1 MRELIKWNL
10 DLALKAGQQ
19 PDEYGRSYEV
29 RTRDKRLVHNIRLT
43 NRQEYPHQV
52 YPLIGEVRSVYIKT
66 MMLTFCWNKDGCFVN
81 SECPSNLDLHLYLVF
96 RYDHVPIPDGV
107 ELERLTYKGKPTDYV
122 FPDEYASPHD

>member
-10 DLALKAGQQ
+10 DLALKAGQE

-29 RTRDKRLVHNIRLT
+29 RTRDKRLVHNIRRFL
-43 NRQEYPHQV
+43 NSQM
-52 YPLIGEVRSVYIKT
+52 YPLFGEVRSVYYKT
-66 MMLTFCWNKDGCFVN
+66 KMNTYCWDDDGCYIN
-81 SECPSNLDLHLYLVF
+81 AKEPSNLDLHLYLVF

-122 FPDEYASPHD
+122 FPDDYASPHD

>member
-10 DLALKAGQQ
+10 DLALKAGQE

-29 RTRDKRLVHNIRLT
+29 RTRDKRLVHKIRYL
-43 NRQEYPHQV
+43 NGLK
-52 YPLIGEVRSVYIKT
+52 YPLFGEVRSVVNIT
-66 MMLTFCWNKDGCFVN
+66 NMHTFTWNKDGCFFN
-81 SECPSNLDLHLYLVF
+81 AESPSNLDLHLYLVF

-122 FPDEYASPHD
+122 FPDDYGSGRE